1 MNHGCVRRPRRDAR
15 RERFHRPR
23 RGSRARDA
31 RTTTPWRRVM
41 VPREARGRIPS
52 RSSAR
57 RARAIRRRERRS
69 ARGRRSR
76 RSHSTRRRSHRARRS
91 LAETLVARGK
101 VQGAPSCESPKPDRA
116 RRAPVDADAALL
128 RERTAREDEGVVGIH
143 ARAFSSRLTTST
155 DRSSHRFLAQ
165 STSDATNSES
175 APSKS

>member
-1 MNHGCVRRPRRDAR
+1 
-15 RERFHRPR
+15 
-23 RGSRARDA
+23 
-31 RTTTPWRRVM
+31 
-41 VPREARGRIPS
+41 
-52 RSSAR
+52 
-57 RARAIRRRERRS
+57 
-69 ARGRRSR
+69 
-76 RSHSTRRRSHRARRS
+76 

-116 RRAPVDADAALL
+116 RRAPVDADAALS